1 MRNSRRDVL
10 QGLAASAAALG
21 TFPSSGCRAQSPTRA
36 GALTPERFGAKGDG
50 VSNDTVAF
58 AALADEVNRRGGGT
72 VVLRKTTYIVGR
84 QHQLDGLDGSYA
96 FEPDKIMEFSGCTRP
111 LRILGNGAIIRCAA
125 GLRYGTFDPRTGEP
139 TNHPLPFYESREIA
153 SPYRWMIKV
162 EKCTGSIE
170 IRDLELDG
178 NARGLVIG
186 GPWGDTGWQMPA
198 IGLGLYENSGPER
211 IANIHTHH
219 HGMDGVIINGI
230 DKDRPVRSLLSRVRS
245 EYNGRQGC
253 SIVGG
258 RGYDF
263 ADCQFNHSG
272 RAGIESA
279 PGAGVDI
286 EGENKRV
293 SDLTFT
299 DCEFVDNRGV
309 GLLADE
315 GQSERATFTGCTF
328 VATTLW
334 AAWPLKPYFRFDRC
348 TFVGPICNCF
358 GDAERPE
365 RATLFS
371 DCAFRDDPALSPT
384 GRVYLG
390 QNQTGPIA
398 DLPAQPNV
406 RFRRCDFRLTHRHVL
421 PWTSNRVIF
430 EDCVMS
436 QRSQS
441 LSYPRG
447 IFVGR
452 NRISAPVDL
461 HGARVIGELIVNG
474 SVIAPTG

>member
-10 QGLAASAAALG
+10 GGLVASAALG
-21 TFPSSGCRAQSPTRA
+21 AGPSSDCRAQSPTRV

-84 QHQLDGLDGSYA
+84 QHQLDNLDGSYA

-125 GLRYGTFDPRTGEP
+125 GLRYGTFNPRTGEP
-139 TNHPLPFYESREIA
+139 TNRPLPFYESREIA

-162 EKCTGSIE
+162 EKCTGPIE

-186 GPWGDTGWQMPA
+186 GPWGDTGWQIPA

-230 DKDRPVRSLLSRVRS
+230 DKDRPVRSRLSRVRS

-315 GQSERATFTGCTF
+315 GQS
-328 VATTLW
+328 
-334 AAWPLKPYFRFDRC
+334 
-348 TFVGPICNCF
+348 
-358 GDAERPE
+358 
-365 RATLFS
+365 
-371 DCAFRDDPALSPT
+371 
-384 GRVYLG
+384 
-390 QNQTGPIA
+390 
-398 DLPAQPNV
+398 
-406 RFRRCDFRLTHRHVL
+406 
-421 PWTSNRVIF
+421 
-430 EDCVMS
+430 
-436 QRSQS
+436 
-441 LSYPRG
+441 
-447 IFVGR
+447 
-452 NRISAPVDL
+452 
-461 HGARVIGELIVNG
+461 
-474 SVIAPTG
+474 